1 MGKHVT
7 RAQLERFALAL
18 GLGQLKGR
26 TSTELL
32 ALCAEAAERHI
43 AAGGLALDRTQRP
56 PAPAHGKGQGDGER
70 G

>member
-1 MGKHVT
+1 MGMHVT

-26 TSTELL
+26 KSAELL
-32 ALCAEAAERHI
+32 ALCAEAAERRI

-56 PAPAHGKGQGDGER
+56 PAAEEGEDGDR
-70 G
+70 GC